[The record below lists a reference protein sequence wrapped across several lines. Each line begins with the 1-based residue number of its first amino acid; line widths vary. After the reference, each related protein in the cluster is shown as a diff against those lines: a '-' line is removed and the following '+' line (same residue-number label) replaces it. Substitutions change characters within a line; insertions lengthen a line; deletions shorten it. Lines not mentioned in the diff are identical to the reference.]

1 MFEPGVHGV
10 AEPVTQAW
18 LDAEPLEV
26 DVAGRRHPVTASL
39 RPLYD
44 PKNTRIHL

>member
-1 MFEPGVHGV
+1 MIEPGVHGDV
-10 AEPVTQAW
+10 EPLTQAW

-26 DVAGRRHPVTASL
+26 EIAGRLHPASASL

-44 PKNTRIHL
+44 PTNLRIRA